1 MAGSRYSRNA
11 VMLRRVTPSLMREGG
26 GEERCILEGTHMRT
40 DAMRLILTNG
50 TVVTPDGV
58 IAGGSVVIEGER
70 IVEVTDATYPT
81 SLSGDEQVLDVGG
94 RYIIPGVICLHNDG
108 LEKAFNPR
116 PNTNFPADFALRTY
130 DAQLAAAGITT
141 QFHALSFLTLAAKQR
156 SLDDAITMSHAV
168 RAFTE
173 AGGGTLDHFVC
184 FRCDVRQPGSLD
196 AILTCIEDAPV
207 RLVTINDHVPGQGQY
222 RNVELFLK
230 QMRPYLPPDKQTD
243 ADLWEYHNTRIQHKA
258 ETEHV
263 VEETYVRLAHEART
277 RDFILASHDDDSPE
291 KVEIMHRLGCRMA
304 EFPITVEAARR
315 ARELGMHVS
324 IGAPN
329 AVRGGSLTGNASAT
343 ELAQL
348 GLVDILIAD
357 YHAPSI
363 LYAAWRWARA
373 GIVSLPDAVAMTGAN
388 PATVAGLTDRGSLAP
403 GLRADVLVIEE
414 AGDVPVVAAHI
425 VAGAMRHQ
433 RFGVGRRVAAPVA
446 SA

>member
-1 MAGSRYSRNA
+1 MHSDAG
-11 VMLRRVTPSLMREGG
+11 
-26 GEERCILEGTHMRT
+26 
-40 DAMRLILTNG
+40 RLILTNG
-50 TVVTPDGV
+50 TIVTPNG
-58 IAGGSVVIEGER
+58 ILTGGSVVIEGEQ
-70 IVEVTDATYPT
+70 ITEVTGVAYPA
-81 SLSGDEQVLDVGG
+81 SLSGNEQVLDVGG
-94 RYIIPGVICLHNDG
+94 RYVLPGVICLHNDG

-156 SLDDAITMSHAV
+156 SLDDAISMSHAV
-168 RAFTE
+168 HAFQQS
-173 AGGGTLDHFVC
+173 GGGTLDHFVC

-222 RNVELFLK
+222 RNIELFLK
-230 QMRPYLPPDKQTD
+230 QMRPYMPPDKQSD
-243 ADLWEYHNTRIQHKA
+243 ADLWEYHTTRIQYKA

-277 RDFILASHDDDSPE
+277 RGFILASHDDDTTE

-304 EFPITVEAARR
+304 EFPVTVGAARR

-324 IGAPN
+324 MGAPN
-329 AVRGGSLTGNASAT
+329 AVRGGSLTGNTSAT

-373 GIVSLPDAVAMTGAN
+373 GVVSLPDAVRMTGAN
-388 PATVAGLTDRGSLAP
+388 PALVAGLTDRGSLAP
-403 GLRADVLVIEE
+403 GLRADVLVVEE

-425 VAGAMRHQ
+425 VAGAVRHQ
-433 RFGVGRRVAAPVA
+433 RFGVGRSTPVVPA
-446 SA
+446 S

>member
-1 MAGSRYSRNA
+1 MQGDAG
-11 VMLRRVTPSLMREGG
+11 
-26 GEERCILEGTHMRT
+26 
-40 DAMRLILTNG
+40 RLILTNG
-50 TVVTPDGV
+50 AVVTPDGI

-70 IVEVTDATYPT
+70 IVAVTGATYPA
-81 SLSGDEQVLDVGG
+81 SLAGDERVWDVGG
-94 RYIIPGVICLHNDG
+94 RYVLPGVICLHNDG

-116 PNTNFPADFALRTY
+116 PHTNFPAAFALRTY
-130 DAQLAAAGITT
+130 DAQLAGAGITT
-141 QFHALSFLTLAAKQR
+141 QFHAISFLTLAAKQR

-168 RAFTE
+168 RAFAE
-173 AGGGTLDHFVC
+173 AGDGTLDHFVC

-230 QMRPYLPPDKQTD
+230 QMRPFLPPNQQTD
-243 ADLWEYHNTRIQHKA
+243 ADLWAYHASRMEYKA

-277 RDFILASHDDDSPE
+277 RGFILASHDDDSPE

-315 ARELGMHVS
+315 ARELGLRVS

-343 ELAQL
+343 ELAAL

-373 GIVSLPDAVAMTGAN
+373 GVVTLPDAVKMTGAN
-388 PATVAGLTDRGSLAP
+388 PAAVAGLPDRGSLMP
-403 GLRADVLVIEE
+403 GLRADVLVVEE
-414 AGDVPVVAAHI
+414 AGDVPIVAAHI
-425 VAGAMRHQ
+425 VAGAIRHQ
-433 RFGVGRRVAAPVA
+433 RFGAGRDIAARRTFA
-446 SA
+446 ERGAAAQM